1 MTTKESSDI
10 RRKLNVIHYARK
22 TGNVNKACRHYG
34 VSKTIYYRWLKR
46 YKKDGE
52 LGLINQKPCPE
63 NPKLRTP
70 IEIEEKVI
78 YLRKKY
84 HFGPE
89 RIYLYLKRYLNIQT
103 SESSIYR
110 ILKRN
115 GISRLPK
122 NTKRRSPGPKVKLYE
137 KQTPWH
143 HVQMDVKFLN
153 FTNNDGK
160 RIKRYQYT
168 AIDDATRIRALKVYQ
183 KHNQENAIDFLDYVI
198 KKFPFRI
205 KTIRTDNGHEF
216 QARFHWYCIDK
227 GLEHVYIKPGSP
239 KLNGKVERSHRTDK
253 EEFYQLLKY
262 KSDVDLNEKITKWE
276 NFYNFNRPHKSHG
289 GLTPYEIFRAKMNI
303 DIQSQSKSEV

>member
-1 MTTKESSDI
+1 MTTKERSDI

-22 TGNVNKACRHYG
+22 NGNINKACRHYG
-34 VSKTIYYRWLKR
+34 VSKTIYYRWLNR

-52 LGLINQKPCPE
+52 YGLINQKPCPE

-137 KQTPWH
+137 KQTPGH

-205 KTIRTDNGHEF
+205 KMIRTDNGHEF

-227 GLEHVYIKPGSP
+227 GMEHVYIKPGSP

-262 KSDVDLNEKITKWE
+262 KSDVDLNEKITEWE

-289 GLTPYEIFRAKMNI
+289 ELTPYEMFRAKMNI
-303 DIQSQSKSEV
+303 DIQGQSKSEV

>member
-10 RRKLNVIHYARK
+10 RRKLNVINYARK

-110 ILKRN
+110 ILRRN

-137 KQTPWH
+137 KQTPGH

-205 KTIRTDNGHEF
+205 KMIRTDNGHEF

-227 GLEHVYIKPGSP
+227 GMEHVYIKPGSP

-262 KSDVDLNEKITKWE
+262 KSDVDLNEKITEWE
-276 NFYNFNRPHKSHG
+276 NFYNFNRPHKSHA

-303 DIQSQSKSEV
+303 DIQSHSKSEV

>member
-1 MTTKESSDI
+1 MTTKERSDI
-10 RRKLNVIHYARK
+10 RRKLNVINYARK
-22 TGNVNKACRHYG
+22 NGNINKACRHYG
-34 VSKTIYYRWLKR
+34 VSKTIYYRWLNR
-46 YKKDGE
+46 YKKEGE
-52 LGLINQKPCPE
+52 FGLINQKPCPE

-70 IEIEEKVI
+70 IKVEEKVI

-103 SESSIYR
+103 SESSVYR

-122 NTKRRSPGPKVKLYE
+122 YAKRRSPGPKAKLYE
-137 KQTPWH
+137 KQTPGH

-153 FTNNDGK
+153 FTNKEK
-160 RIKRYQYT
+160 RKIKRYQYT

-205 KTIRTDNGHEF
+205 KMIRTDNGHEF
-216 QARFHWYCIDK
+216 QARFHWNCIDK
-227 GLEHVYIKPGSP
+227 GIEHVYIKPGSP

-253 EEFYQLLKY
+253 QEFYQLIEY
-262 KSDVDLNEKITKWE
+262 KSDVDLNGKISEWE

-303 DIQSQSKSEV
+303 DIQGQSKSEV

>member
-1 MTTKESSDI
+1 MTTKERSDI

-22 TGNVNKACRHYG
+22 NGNINKACRHYG
-34 VSKTIYYRWLKR
+34 VSKSIYYRWLNR

-52 LGLINQKPCPE
+52 YGLINQKPCPE

-70 IEIEEKVI
+70 IKVEEKVI

-103 SESSIYR
+103 SESSVYR

-122 NTKRRSPGPKVKLYE
+122 YAKRRSPGPKVKLYE
-137 KQTPWH
+137 KQTPGH

-198 KKFPFRI
+198 KTFPFRI
-205 KTIRTDNGHEF
+205 KMIRTDNGHEF

-227 GLEHVYIKPGSP
+227 GMEHVYIKPGSP

-253 EEFYQLLKY
+253 EEFYQLIKY
-262 KSDVDLNEKITKWE
+262 KSDVDLNEKITEWE

>member
-1 MTTKESSDI
+1 MTTKERSDI
-10 RRKLNVIHYARK
+10 RRKLNVINYARK
-22 TGNVNKACRHYG
+22 NGNINKACRHYG
-34 VSKTIYYRWLKR
+34 VSKTIYYRWLNR
-46 YKKDGE
+46 YKKEGE
-52 LGLINQKPCPE
+52 FGLINQKPCPE

-70 IEIEEKVI
+70 IKVEEKVI

-103 SESSIYR
+103 SESSVYR

-122 NTKRRSPGPKVKLYE
+122 YAKRRSPGPKAKLYE
-137 KQTPWH
+137 KQTPGH

-153 FTNNDGK
+153 FTNKEK
-160 RIKRYQYT
+160 RKIKRYQYT

-205 KTIRTDNGHEF
+205 KMIRTDNGHEF
-216 QARFHWYCIDK
+216 QARFHWNCIDK
-227 GLEHVYIKPGSP
+227 GIEHVYIKPGSP

-253 EEFYQLLKY
+253 QEFYQLIEY
-262 KSDVDLNEKITKWE
+262 KSDVDLNGKISEWE

-303 DIQSQSKSEV
+303 EIQGQSKSEV